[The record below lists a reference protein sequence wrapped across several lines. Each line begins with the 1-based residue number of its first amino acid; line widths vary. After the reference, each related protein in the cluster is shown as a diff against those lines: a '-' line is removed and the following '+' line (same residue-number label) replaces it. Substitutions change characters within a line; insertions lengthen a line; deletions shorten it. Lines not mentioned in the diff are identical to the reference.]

1 MRNDRHRKKEDDWS
15 FFCDFP
21 PINMVLKAF
30 PHDLFHHEKGMS
42 FKNFGDIFTHGLKHP
57 LTNIE
62 RNEKE
67 YKITMEIPGISKD
80 QINLE
85 VTVDELWFNAENK
98 ELDKEYNYHTYFRTP
113 IKSDEISAK
122 LKAGV
127 LTITAPFSEMNPK
140 RKVNIN

>member
-15 FFCDFP
+15 SFCDFP

-30 PHDLFHHEKGMS
+30 PHELFPHRKGMF
-42 FKNFGDIFTHGLKHP
+42 FKNFGDIFTHGFKHP
-57 LTNIE
+57 LTNMQQGE
-62 RNEKE
+62 EE
-67 YKITMEIPGISKD
+67 YIITMEIPGISKD